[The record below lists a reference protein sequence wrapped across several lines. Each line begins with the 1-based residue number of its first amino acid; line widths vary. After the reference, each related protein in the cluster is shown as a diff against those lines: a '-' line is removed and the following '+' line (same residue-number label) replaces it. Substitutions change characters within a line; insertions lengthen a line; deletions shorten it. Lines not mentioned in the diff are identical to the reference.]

1 MLEKKG
7 DAIKLRAKEFLDKY
21 NIEVEMK
28 KEVEKIILCYASNA
42 VLGFNCKISHQWGTL
57 GEILGGG
64 GELGCQRTGITTF
77 LPGNISSLSN
87 ISNPTMTMRTGL
99 DFKSAQ

>member
-28 KEVEKIILCYASNA
+28 KEVEKIILCYASNV
-42 VLGFNCKISHQWGTL
+42 VLIKPVKADFQSSHKAP
-57 GEILGGG
+57 
-64 GELGCQRTGITTF
+64 R
-77 LPGNISSLSN
+77 SSLRVHASN
-87 ISNPTMTMRTGL
+87 
-99 DFKSAQ
+99 